1 MAATVDELT
10 VNYEEDGRIVSKEID
25 KVILTKGAWSTVIF
39 RYQDLDRKTEEF
51 GPDKFSIRRYQ
62 KRNGEY
68 QYKSKFNISSR
79 DQATKIVNALN
90 SWLDDETTDKPADKL
105 TEKVTKKKAAKKKI
119 TKKKVTKKKAAKKS
133 EE

>member
-1 MAATVDELT
+1 MATTVDELT
-10 VNYEEDGRIVSKEID
+10 VNFEEDGRVVSKEID
-25 KVILTKGAWSTVIF
+25 KVILTKGAWSTIIF

-79 DQATKIVNALN
+79 DQATKVVNALN
-90 SWLDDETTDKPADKL
+90 SWLGDEPAEKPEEDAVK
-105 TEKVTKKKAAKKKI
+105 TVAKKK
-119 TKKKVTKKKAAKKS
+119 TAKKKVAKKKSAKKKDK
-133 EE
+133 E

>member
-1 MAATVDELT
+1 MATTVDELT
-10 VNYEEDGRIVSKEID
+10 VNFEEDGRIVSKEID
-25 KVILTKGAWSTVIF
+25 KVILTKGAWSTIIF

-79 DQATKIVNALN
+79 DQATKVVNALN
-90 SWLDDETTDKPADKL
+90 SWLADEPEVKK
-105 TEKVTKKKAAKKKI
+105 EEKKKK
-119 TKKKVTKKKAAKKS
+119 
-133 EE
+133 